1 MPIQDSLIAAR
12 LAYGVDDFYFANPN
26 LQQMSIE
33 EPINTEVTS
42 KLKESLADWDK
53 SERISGSAIETFPK
67 NMEVI
72 DAYYDPQTHTSG
84 VALKNTD
91 TGEVTIGYSGTN
103 LGTEPWED
111 FNTDGVNIANMQGEH
126 LVPAIDFYRRVKR
139 ETGQRPIPVG
149 HSLGANLA
157 ALVATFENAPKAY
170 GFSPAPIS
178 VDPDQKMVLGFMTDK
193 FDGLIRTVTALKDM
207 KITSLWP
214 LKAKLSGSSYMAC
227 DGFKYGLDKEYNLD
241 FYNLVQK
248 RMGET
253 NNTMMFF
260 APAGDPL
267 SQGALLFNQ
276 LVNTPY
282 KNYSGN
288 WVTMLG
294 AGGHDLRKMFLPENF
309 NRIKELE
316 ESGREWTWDSQGNA
330 LDINGQIAISGELD
344 FNDWSK
350 NLKSL
355 IVYSTMRDIRKTLKK
370 LDYFYDVQRKLLNDG
385 PLVGSKE
392 IYIDLIGTKYTTQG
406 IIDVLQTQSDLLEN
420 SYRIHK
426 DEIVKLWNEG
436 ITEMRKSG
444 SLLSDSE
451 IYGVIANIPLSFGG
465 TVVPKLDELLEK
477 KREVDLKISEL
488 RSTVNQINNDVQ
500 FIFDHENELA
510 QHIEF

>member
-1 MPIQDSLIAAR
+1 M
-12 LAYGVDDFYFANPN
+12 AY
-26 LQQMSIE
+26 
-33 EPINTEVTS
+33 
-42 KLKESLADWDK
+42 
-53 SERISGSAIETFPK
+53 
-67 NMEVI
+67 
-72 DAYYDPQTHTSG
+72 
-84 VALKNTD
+84 
-91 TGEVTIGYSGTN
+91 
-103 LGTEPWED
+103 
-111 FNTDGVNIANMQGEH
+111 
-126 LVPAIDFYRRVKR
+126 
-139 ETGQRPIPVG
+139 
-149 HSLGANLA
+149 
-157 ALVATFENAPKAY
+157 
-170 GFSPAPIS
+170 
-178 VDPDQKMVLGFMTDK
+178 
-193 FDGLIRTVTALKDM
+193 
-207 KITSLWP
+207 
-214 LKAKLSGSSYMAC
+214 

-330 LDINGQIAISGELD
+330 LDINGKIAISGELD

-406 IIDVLQTQSDLLEN
+406 IIDILQTQSDLLEN

-426 DEIVKLWNEG
+426 DEIIKIWNEG

>member
-1 MPIQDSLIAAR
+1 
-12 LAYGVDDFYFANPN
+12 
-26 LQQMSIE
+26 
-33 EPINTEVTS
+33 
-42 KLKESLADWDK
+42 
-53 SERISGSAIETFPK
+53 
-67 NMEVI
+67 
-72 DAYYDPQTHTSG
+72 
-84 VALKNTD
+84 
-91 TGEVTIGYSGTN
+91 
-103 LGTEPWED
+103 
-111 FNTDGVNIANMQGEH
+111 
-126 LVPAIDFYRRVKR
+126 
-139 ETGQRPIPVG
+139 
-149 HSLGANLA
+149 
-157 ALVATFENAPKAY
+157 
-170 GFSPAPIS
+170 
-178 VDPDQKMVLGFMTDK
+178 
-193 FDGLIRTVTALKDM
+193 
-207 KITSLWP
+207 
-214 LKAKLSGSSYMAC
+214 
-227 DGFKYGLDKEYNLD
+227 
-241 FYNLVQK
+241 
-248 RMGET
+248 
-253 NNTMMFF
+253 
-260 APAGDPL
+260 
-267 SQGALLFNQ
+267 
-276 LVNTPY
+276 
-282 KNYSGN
+282 
-288 WVTMLG
+288 
-294 AGGHDLRKMFLPENF
+294 MFLPENF